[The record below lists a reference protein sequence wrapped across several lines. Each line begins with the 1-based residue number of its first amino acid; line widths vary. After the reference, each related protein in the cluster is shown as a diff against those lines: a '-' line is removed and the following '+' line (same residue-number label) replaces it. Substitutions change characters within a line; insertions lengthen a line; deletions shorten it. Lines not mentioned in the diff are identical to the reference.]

1 MTALKNL
8 RFSSKNTVPKKEV
21 GEKKIKRYISS
32 KSQNVHPLPPN
43 KC

>member
-21 GEKKIKRYISS
+21 GEKKNQKVHKLQKS
-32 KSQNVHPLPPN
+32 KCSPTAP
-43 KC
+43 K